1 MDFKFLNTAVFRKYK
16 LTRLQ
21 TLESFEAQVTPR
33 ILEESLN
40 NLVERRGAPRD
51 PHQCFAILLKELR
64 PKNIWQNG
72 LHFTFKKANCSSMYI
87 PQKNKK
93 VRGDQHWLGA

>member
-1 MDFKFLNTAVFRKYK
+1 MSMDFEVPTKDVFRKYK

-21 TLESFEAQVTPR
+21 TLKTFEAQVTPR
-33 ILEESLN
+33 ILKESLN

-64 PKNIWQNG
+64 PKNVW
-72 LHFTFKKANCSSMYI
+72 
-87 PQKNKK
+87 
-93 VRGDQHWLGA
+93 